1 MRTQTAY
8 LSADRMQLIEVLTET
23 DASLS
28 ESGSGSDD
36 EGEASKS
43 RLFVGGRTANT
54 GRLLAA
60 HVVSKSL
67 PLQQR
72 QQLQQLQQSERAG
85 IDAEHAVGHAAA
97 AAHTAVRCQPLYFL
111 YQ

>member
-1 MRTQTAY
+1 
-8 LSADRMQLIEVLTET
+8 MQLIEVLKET

-28 ESGSGSDD
+28 GSGSDD
-36 EGEASKS
+36 DDEASKS

-72 QQLQQLQQSERAG
+72 QQLQQLQQSERVG
-85 IDAEHAVGHAAA
+85 IDAEHAVGPAAA
-97 AAHTAVRCQPLYFL
+97 VTPAAVRCQPLYFL

>member
-8 LSADRMQLIEVLTET
+8 LSADRMQLIEVLKET
-23 DASLS
+23 DASL
-28 ESGSGSDD
+28 SGSGSDD

-72 QQLQQLQQSERAG
+72 QQLQQLQQSERVG
-85 IDAEHAVGHAAA
+85 IDVGPAAA
-97 AAHTAVRCQPLYFL
+97 ATPAAVRCQPLYFCTGKAK
-111 YQ
+111 